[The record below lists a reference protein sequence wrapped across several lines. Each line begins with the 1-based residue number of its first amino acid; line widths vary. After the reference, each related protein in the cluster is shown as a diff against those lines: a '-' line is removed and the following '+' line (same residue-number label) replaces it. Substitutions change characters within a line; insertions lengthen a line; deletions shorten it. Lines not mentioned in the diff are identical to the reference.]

1 MSERRNRLIKLQ
13 ALMNFETGVID
24 ENAFVEENDL
34 FARARK
40 IRILN
45 KHLRK
50 CERCDGLNVPNFT
63 ESAPGFGNLMANIM
77 FVGQSLCTVC
87 MQTQMPFTQGS
98 GYMVDAV
105 LRLLDLTRYDVFIT
119 NLVHCHP
126 KSNAVSTKEWKQNCW
141 PYLAQEIDII
151 KPKVI
156 VALGAD
162 SRQALMRH
170 MVDSTTGIKV
180 LAVKHPASFRY
191 ANPEAAKDWV
201 LSLTAK
207 LEKYV

>member
-1 MSERRNRLIKLQ
+1 MD
-13 ALMNFETGVID
+13 FETGTVHED
-24 ENAFVEENDL
+24 AFVEENEL
-34 FARARK
+34 FSRAKK

-50 CERCDGLNVPNFT
+50 CTRCDDLNVPNFT

-98 GYMVDAV
+98 GYLLDAV
-105 LRLLDLTRYDVFIT
+105 LRLLGVTRYDVFIT

-141 PYLAQEIDII
+141 AYLEQEIDIVR
-151 KPKVI
+151 PKVI

-162 SRQALMRH
+162 AKQALMRH
-170 MVDSTTGIKV
+170 LVESTANIKV
-180 LAVKHPASFRY
+180 LAVKHPASFQY
-191 ANPEAAKDWV
+191 SNPEARKDWV
-201 LSLTAK
+201 LGLVAK